1 MGVRA
6 GLSGVSGD
14 QSSYAVIQR
23 RGDDVHEQHE
33 LVLPNRG
40 GPSGTKTLAHKQ
52 VQLFGAPV
60 RRSSQQQVPQSSS
73 ARLHTQRTELVRSDC
88 SKILLRAKKRCAPHR
103 TALAARPH
111 GFCVDQR
118 GISG

>member
-40 GPSGTKTLAHKQ
+40 GPSGTKTLAHKSSF
-52 VQLFGAPV
+52 LELLCAAAASS
-60 RRSSQQQVPQSSS
+60 RSHNQAAHACIPSAQNWCEATAQKYSSEPKN
-73 ARLHTQRTELVRSDC
+73 AVHP
-88 SKILLRAKKRCAPHR
+88 IALLWPRDP
-103 TALAARPH
+103 TDS
-111 GFCVDQR
+111 V
-118 GISG
+118 